1 MERKAV
7 RMHCET
13 RFNKILKTQIRARAT
28 ARAGPL
34 CSYMNYVLL
43 CGKIILTF
51 IVVLAIK
58 PRMSV

>member
-13 RFNKILKTQIRARAT
+13 RFNKILKTQIR

-58 PRMSV
+58 P